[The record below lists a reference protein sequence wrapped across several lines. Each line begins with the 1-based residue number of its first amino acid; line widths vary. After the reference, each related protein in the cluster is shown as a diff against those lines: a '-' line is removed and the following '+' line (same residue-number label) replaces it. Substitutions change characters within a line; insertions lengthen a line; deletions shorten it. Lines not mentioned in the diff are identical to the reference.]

1 MVTVPGSSQQGGTTY
16 NASVRR
22 HAVAVTARCRT
33 PGTFIDCAPAAGTGE
48 VGGHISGRQDGHG
61 RGQAAPSARAPL
73 PPRWPP
79 AAASCT
85 HCTTRAQGH
94 CVIHRCTL
102 STAQQRIAPRV
113 TSGVSCYLDGLIWAL
128 SGRDSA
134 QPSTSELA
142 HTSVFFGPGWPAT
155 YPQPVFCS
163 WRACPPR
170 TRACTAPHHPLL
182 CSGVHQE
189 RPASH
194 SACARHRA
202 TARHMRPRWRGTTV
216 RALPRQGSYTR
227 RHDGP
232 LLGVVS
238 AFGGSGAPAR
248 TSCMAHQL
256 ATSRAAPVV
265 EERQADRM
273 EEPLL

>member
-1 MVTVPGSSQQGGTTY
+1 
-16 NASVRR
+16 
-22 HAVAVTARCRT
+22 VAGRTA
-33 PGTFIDCAPAAGTGE
+33 TG
-48 VGGHISGRQDGHG
+48 
-61 RGQAAPSARAPL
+61 GQAAPSARAPL

-85 HCTTRAQGH
+85 HRTTRAQDH

-113 TSGVSCYLDGLIWAL
+113 TSGVSYYLDGLIWTL
-128 SGRDSA
+128 SGRNSA

-155 YPQPVFCS
+155 YPQHVFCS
-163 WRACPPR
+163 WRARPPR
-170 TRACTAPHHPLL
+170 TRASTAPHHPLL
-182 CSGVHQE
+182 CSGLHEE

-216 RALPRQGSYTR
+216 RALPRQGSSTL

-238 AFGGSGAPAR
+238 AFGGSGAAGHRLASSAWR
-248 TSCMAHQL
+248 TSLPRPGLHSS
-256 ATSRAAPVV
+256 SRSVRRTGWKSHCCRPILTPTHDEHLEQFQRKLPA
-265 EERQADRM
+265 
-273 EEPLL
+273 